1 MTFDGLIV
9 AAVVSELRRWLIGG
23 RVQHVRQHNQ
33 TELTLEIRVPRRT
46 HLLYLSA
53 NARFPRVHLTSSAKP
68 VPPQPPHFCMTL
80 RKHLEGSTLTN
91 IEQVGFDR
99 ILRFHF
105 NRIGQGARVL
115 ILEIM
120 GKHSNVILTDELG
133 RIIAAAKHIGAS
145 VSRYRQILPGRTYTP
160 PPHSSKIDL
169 TSPDAEQ
176 QIKQV
181 VKQISRSPL
190 DTQTVQSWLVE
201 TLSGFGPFLANEVAL
216 RSVSGDTVVPELLET
231 ELTLLRNTVLTEN
244 YEISLITSETGQA
257 LMAYPITTVQ
267 FPPEQQHKRSSIN
280 SALDT
285 VYRSLVA
292 RAELEDLRKEVL
304 TAIRQEIDFRKR
316 SLESL
321 DRTLAES
328 ARADQCRQ
336 IGELILA
343 HLHTIEKGSSSA
355 KLINYFD
362 PSMSELEVELDEKLT
377 PQENAQQYFKRYQK
391 LRDAAANAE
400 ERRRKIN
407 LELSQLTEA
416 IERAQ
421 LAVSVDELQNLRDSL
436 SDQGILR
443 VRSPKS
449 EPEDDL
455 ASHQVKRILTD
466 EGWEILYGETAQG
479 NDYLARK
486 LARPNDIWL
495 HARSVKG
502 AHVLVRTT
510 GKAGGVPKQVLLRAA
525 IIAAANSE
533 AKHSRLVPVDY
544 THAKYVRKPRGAAPG
559 FVVYRNEKTID
570 VCPSEEQSGDNSLT
584 PSTQT

>member
-33 TELTLEIRVPRRT
+33 TDLTLEIRVPGRT

-53 NARFPRVHLTSSAKP
+53 DARFPRAHLTSSAKP

-99 ILRFHF
+99 ILRFQF

-145 VSRYRQILPGRTYTP
+145 VSRYRQILPGRTYIP

-190 DTQTVQSWLVE
+190 DAQTVQSWLVE
-201 TLSGFGPFLANEVAL
+201 TLSGFGPFLANEVVL
-216 RSVSGDTVVPELLET
+216 RSVSGGTVVPELLEN
-231 ELTLLRNTVLTEN
+231 ELTLLRNKVLTEN

-328 ARADQCRQ
+328 ARADQYRQ

-400 ERRRKIN
+400 ERRRKID

-421 LAVSVDELQNLRDSL
+421 FAVSVDELQKLRDSL
-436 SDQGILR
+436 SNQGILR
-443 VRSPKS
+443 VRTPKS
-449 EPEDDL
+449 EPEDEL

-479 NDYLARK
+479 NDYLTQK

-502 AHVLVRTT
+502 AHVLVRTA

-525 IIAAANSE
+525 TIAAANSE

-559 FVVYRNEKTID
+559 FVVYKNEKTID
-570 VCPSEEQSGDNSLT
+570 VCPGEEQ
-584 PSTQT
+584 